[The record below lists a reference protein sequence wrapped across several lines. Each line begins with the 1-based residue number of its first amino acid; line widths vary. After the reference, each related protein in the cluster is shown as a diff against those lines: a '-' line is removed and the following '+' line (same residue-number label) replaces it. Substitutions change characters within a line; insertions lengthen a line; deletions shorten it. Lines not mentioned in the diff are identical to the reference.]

1 MIVIKLVNKL
11 LSVFDIAIVRRSS
24 LSRLTSEA
32 ARSPVMPAEP
42 LAVVSIASVQD
53 LLADRISTL
62 QQDLVRGRIS
72 SQWYV
77 IDQVEGLLPAPVSL
91 TCELCGASHP
101 LSSFKVLESHCVF
114 GGGRLIRHQCPDCDA
129 VFGPSKMM
137 RLSPAE
143 LSQDYAVHYSVY
155 QEGDSTDLEI
165 RTFHALNPTKEGIY
179 LNFGAGG
186 WSRSVQILREQGWN
200 VMAYEPHHSGDASHE
215 PYVISSE
222 QELNH
227 IKFDGIFSN
236 NVLEH
241 FRHPLQEMRSMSQL
255 LKPGGKMSHTTPCFE
270 YLYEFTRFHLFFY
283 LGRSREVLAEK
294 ANLLIDSYTEDGE
307 FINYIYSVKH

>member
-1 MIVIKLVNKL
+1 MIVTKIINKL
-11 LSVFDIAIVRRSS
+11 LSVFDIAVVRRSS
-24 LSRLTSEA
+24 LSRLTTSTA
-32 ARSPVMPAEP
+32 LP
-42 LAVVSIASVQD
+42 LVEMVPDTSIQD
-53 LLADRISTL
+53 AIADRISTL
-62 QQDLVRGRIS
+62 QKETVRGQIA
-72 SQWYV
+72 SQWRV
-77 IDQVEGLLPAPVSL
+77 IDHVESLLPSPSSMM
-91 TCELCGASHP
+91 CELCGISHP
-101 LSSFKVLESHCVF
+101 SSAFNVLESHCVF

-129 VFGPSKMM
+129 VFGPSKMLG
-137 RLSPAE
+137 LSTAE
-143 LSQDYAVHYSVY
+143 LSQEYAVHYSVY

-186 WSRSVQILREQGWN
+186 WSKSVQILREQGWN
-200 VMAYEPHHSGDASHE
+200 VLAYEPHHSGAAAHE
-215 PYVISSE
+215 TYVISSE
-222 QELNH
+222 GDLNA

-241 FRHPLQEMRSMSQL
+241 FRHPLDEMRSMSRL

-283 LGRSREVLAEK
+283 LGRSRQVLAEK
-294 ANLLIDSYTEDGE
+294 AGLLIDSYTEDGE